1 MAVQYRMSGVNPWIL
16 SLILFIYFLF
26 YIADE
31 LEVLDEDSYQSNYG
45 NECTFSTVLSDGR
58 RVELLPGGEGRV
70 VKPEERQEYA
80 SLVRRTRMTE
90 FTKQV
95 EYFWTVHRP
104 SILLQDC
111 RMQGKK
117 KDAGV
122 LMSMNVLNQNYSM
135 QCS

>member
-95 EYFWTVHRP
+95 EYF
-104 SILLQDC
+104 
-111 RMQGKK
+111 
-117 KDAGV
+117 
-122 LMSMNVLNQNYSM
+122 
-135 QCS
+135 